1 MNLHKQFQTSFS
13 AVSPLKS
20 NDELLKSVIER
31 TENMEKKRK
40 MRFKKAAVIAVA
52 AAAVMELGVTAA
64 AESPEFNQFI
74 YTTTGFIIDPDKIVY
89 ATPIPQ
95 KPIDGFSLIED
106 MGEPIAEGTIK
117 QVIGTELWS
126 VPFKET
132 EENKFK
138 VEEIA
143 YSNGQTIVSDK
154 SFELA
159 ENQGV
164 TISIDAD
171 FTAEYHT
178 DQNGEY
184 VAVGYIYDDV
194 AYDIFSGKTD
204 GESLFVDFTPEKA
217 GEYRFYI
224 INCSAGMQ
232 NFDSVTVEITDICS
246 DTEAMAD

>member
-20 NDELLKSVIER
+20 NDELLKSVMER
-31 TENMEKKRK
+31 TENMEKKNK
-40 MRFKKAAVIAVA
+40 MSIKKVSVIAVA
-52 AAAVMELGVTAA
+52 AAAIMALGITAA

-74 YTTTGFIIDPDKIVY
+74 YTTTGFVIDPEKVVF

-95 KPIDGFSLIED
+95 KPIDGFLLIED
-106 MGEPIAEGTIK
+106 MGTPIAEGIIK
-117 QVIGTELWS
+117 QELATELWS

-132 EENKFK
+132 DENKYT
-138 VEEIA
+138 VEKIA
-143 YSNGQTIVSDK
+143 YSNAQTIVSEN

-159 ENQGV
+159 ENRGV

-178 DQNGEY
+178 DQNGEL

-204 GESLFVDFTPEKA
+204 GESLSVDFMPEKT
-217 GEYRFYI
+217 GNYRFYI

-232 NFDSVTVEITDICS
+232 NYDSVSVET
-246 DTEAMAD
+246 MQN

>member
-1 MNLHKQFQTSFS
+1 MNLNKMFHTSFS

-20 NDELLKSVIER
+20 NDELLKSVMER
-31 TENMEKKRK
+31 TENMEKKKK
-40 MRFKKAAVIAVA
+40 MSIKKASVIAVA
-52 AAAVMELGVTAA
+52 AAALMVLGITAA

-74 YTTTGFIIDPDKIVY
+74 YTSTGFVIDPEKVVF

-106 MGEPIAEGTIK
+106 MGTPIAEGTIK
-117 QVIGTELWS
+117 QELATELWS

-132 EENKFK
+132 AENKFE
-138 VEEIA
+138 VEKIA
-143 YSNGQTIVSDK
+143 YSNGQTIVSEK
-154 SFELA
+154 GFELA

-178 DQNGEY
+178 DRNGEY

-204 GESLFVDFTPEKA
+204 GESLSVDFIPEKA
-217 GEYRFYI
+217 GSYRFYI

-232 NFDSVTVEITDICS
+232 NYDSVLIET
-246 DTEAMAD
+246 MQN

>member
-1 MNLHKQFQTSFS
+1 MNLSKMFHSSFS

-20 NDELLKSVIER
+20 NDELLKSVMER
-31 TENMEKKRK
+31 TENMEKKKK
-40 MRFKKAAVIAVA
+40 MSVKKAAVIAVA
-52 AAAVMELGVTAA
+52 AMAAMILGITAA

-74 YTTTGFIIDPDKIVY
+74 YTTTGIIIDPDKIVY

-106 MGEPIAEGTIK
+106 MGEPIAEGVIK
-117 QVIGTELWS
+117 QELATELWS

-132 EENKFK
+132 DENKFT
-138 VEEIA
+138 VEKIA
-143 YSNGQTIVSDK
+143 YGNGQTIVSDK

-164 TISIDAD
+164 TILIDAD

-184 VAVGYIYDDV
+184 VAVGYIYDDA

-204 GESLFVDFTPEKA
+204 GESLSVDFIPEKA
-217 GEYRFYI
+217 GNYRFYI

-232 NFDSVTVEITDICS
+232 NYDSVTVEI
-246 DTEAMAD
+246 E

>member
-1 MNLHKQFQTSFS
+1 MNLNKMFHTSFS

-20 NDELLKSVIER
+20 NDELLKNVIER
-31 TENMEKKRK
+31 TENMEKKKK
-40 MRFKKAAVIAVA
+40 MSIKKASVIAVA
-52 AAAVMELGVTAA
+52 AAALMVLGITAA

-74 YTTTGFIIDPDKIVY
+74 YTSTGFVIDPEKVVF

-106 MGEPIAEGTIK
+106 IGTPIAEGTIK
-117 QVIGTELWS
+117 QELATELWS

-132 EENKFK
+132 DKNTYT
-138 VEEIA
+138 VEKIA
-143 YSNGQTIVSDK
+143 YSNGQTIVSEK
-154 SFELA
+154 GFELA

-178 DQNGEY
+178 DQSGEY
-184 VAVGYIYDDV
+184 VEVGYICDNI
-194 AYDIFSGKTD
+194 AYEIFSGKTD
-204 GESLFVDFTPEKA
+204 GESLSVDFISEKT

-224 INCSAGMQ
+224 INFAGMQ
-232 NFDSVTVEITDICS
+232 NYDSVLIET
-246 DTEAMAD
+246 MQN

>member
-1 MNLHKQFQTSFS
+1 MNLNKMFRTSFS

-20 NDELLKSVIER
+20 NDELLKSVMER
-31 TENMEKKRK
+31 TENMEKKKK
-40 MRFKKAAVIAVA
+40 MNVKKAAVIAVA
-52 AAAVMELGVTAA
+52 AAAVMVLGVTAA
-64 AESPEFNQFI
+64 AESSEFNQFI
-74 YTTTGFIIDPDKIVY
+74 YTTTGIVIDPDKVVY

-95 KPIDGFSLIED
+95 KPIDGFTVIED
-106 MGEPIAEGTIK
+106 IGEPIAEGTIK
-117 QVIGTELWS
+117 QELATELWS

-132 EENKFK
+132 GENKFTVGK
-138 VEEIA
+138 IA

-178 DQNGEY
+178 DRNGEY

-204 GESLFVDFTPEKA
+204 GESLSVDFIAEKS
-217 GEYRFYI
+217 GDYRFYI

-232 NFDSVTVEITDICS
+232 NYDSVSVQVK
-246 DTEAMAD
+246 

>member
-1 MNLHKQFQTSFS
+1 MNLNKMFHTSFS

-20 NDELLKSVIER
+20 NDELLKTVIER
-31 TENMEKKRK
+31 TENMEKKKK
-40 MRFKKAAVIAVA
+40 MSIKKASVIAVA
-52 AAAVMELGVTAA
+52 AAALMVLGITAA

-74 YTTTGFIIDPDKIVY
+74 YTSTGFVIDPEKIVF
-89 ATPIPQ
+89 AIPIPQ
-95 KPIDGFSLIED
+95 KPIDGFSFIED
-106 MGEPIAEGTIK
+106 MGTPIAEGTIK
-117 QVIGTELWS
+117 QEVATELWS

-132 EENKFK
+132 AENKFEIEK
-138 VEEIA
+138 IA
-143 YSNGQTIVSDK
+143 YSNGQTIVSEK
-154 SFELA
+154 GFELA

-178 DQNGEY
+178 DRNGEY

-204 GESLFVDFTPEKA
+204 GESLSVDFIPEKA
-217 GEYRFYI
+217 GNYRFYI

-232 NFDSVTVEITDICS
+232 NYDSVLIET
-246 DTEAMAD
+246 MQN

>member
-1 MNLHKQFQTSFS
+1 MNLHKMFQNSFS
-13 AVSPLKS
+13 AVSPLNS
-20 NDELLKSVIER
+20 NDELLKSVMER
-31 TENMEKKRK
+31 TENMEKKKK
-40 MRFKKAAVIAVA
+40 MSTKKAAVIAVA
-52 AAAVMELGVTAA
+52 AAAVMVLGVTAA

-74 YTTTGFIIDPDKIVY
+74 YTTTGIVIDPDKIVY

-106 MGEPIAEGTIK
+106 MGTPIAEGTIR
-117 QVIGTELWS
+117 QELATELWS
-126 VPFKET
+126 VTFKET
-132 EENKFK
+132 DENKSA
-138 VEEIA
+138 VEKIA
-143 YSNGQTIVSDK
+143 YSNGQTIVTDK
-154 SFELA
+154 SFELS

-184 VAVGYIYDDV
+184 VAVGYIYDNV

-204 GESLFVDFTPEKA
+204 GESLTVDFIPEKA
-217 GEYRFYI
+217 GSYRFYT

-232 NFDSVTVEITDICS
+232 NYDSVTVEIK
-246 DTEAMAD
+246 

>member
-1 MNLHKQFQTSFS
+1 MNLNKMFQTSFS
-13 AVSPLKS
+13 AVSPLKN

-31 TENMEKKRK
+31 TENMEKKKK
-40 MRFKKAAVIAVA
+40 MSFKKAAVIAVA
-52 AAAVMELGVTAA
+52 AAAVMVLGVTAA

-74 YTTTGFIIDPDKIVY
+74 YTTTGFVIDPEKVVF

-106 MGEPIAEGTIK
+106 MGTPIAEGVIK
-117 QVIGTELWS
+117 QEIATELWS
-126 VPFKET
+126 VTFKET
-132 EENKFK
+132 DENKFE
-138 VEEIA
+138 VERIA

-154 SFELA
+154 SFELS

-178 DQNGEY
+178 DRNGEY

-204 GESLFVDFTPEKA
+204 GESLSVDFIPEKA
-217 GEYRFYI
+217 GSYRFYT

-232 NFDSVTVEITDICS
+232 NYDSVSIQITS
-246 DTEAMAD
+246 VPLNH

>member
-1 MNLHKQFQTSFS
+1 MNLNKMFRTSFS

-20 NDELLKSVIER
+20 NDELLKSVMER
-31 TENMEKKRK
+31 TENMEKKKK
-40 MRFKKAAVIAVA
+40 MNVKKAAVIAVA
-52 AAAVMELGVTAA
+52 AAAVMVLGVTAA
-64 AESPEFNQFI
+64 AESSEFNQFI
-74 YTTTGFIIDPDKIVY
+74 YTTTGIVIDPDKIVY

-95 KPIDGFSLIED
+95 KPIDGFTVIED
-106 MGEPIAEGTIK
+106 IGEPIAEGTIK
-117 QVIGTELWS
+117 QELATELWS

-132 EENKFK
+132 GENKFTVGK
-138 VEEIA
+138 IA

-178 DQNGEY
+178 DRNGEY

-204 GESLFVDFTPEKA
+204 GESLSVDFIAEKS
-217 GEYRFYI
+217 GDYRFYI

-232 NFDSVTVEITDICS
+232 NYDSVSVQVK
-246 DTEAMAD
+246 

>member
-1 MNLHKQFQTSFS
+1 MNKNSKFYKAFDEIKASDKVVENILNHKT
-13 AVSPLKS
+13 K
-20 NDELLKSVIER
+20 ER
-31 TENMEKKRK
+31 KEFHISKIP
-40 MRFKKAAVIAVA
+40 AAVICACVA
-52 AAAVMELGVTAA
+52 LSVGTIAAA
-64 AESPEFNQFI
+64 AESEEFNQFI
-74 YTTTGFIIDPDKIVY
+74 YTTTGFVINPDKVVY

-95 KPIDGFSLIED
+95 MPIDGFTIIED
-106 MGEPIAEGTIK
+106 MGEPIAEGIIK
-117 QVIGTELWS
+117 QEVVTDLWS

-132 EENKFK
+132 AENKYTIEK
-138 VEEIA
+138 IA
-143 YSNGQTIVSDK
+143 YENADTIVTGDG
-154 SFELA
+154 FELV

-164 TISIDAD
+164 KISIDAD

-204 GESLFVDFTPEKA
+204 GESLSVDFIPEKA

-232 NFDSVTVEITDICS
+232 NYDSVTVEIKDIS
-246 DTEAMAD
+246 SNTEDMAD

>member
-1 MNLHKQFQTSFS
+1 MNLNKMFHTSFS

-31 TENMEKKRK
+31 TENMGNKKK
-40 MRFKKAAVIAVA
+40 MSFKKAAVIAVA
-52 AAAVMELGVTAA
+52 AAAVMVLGVTAA

-74 YTTTGFIIDPDKIVY
+74 YTTTGFVIDPEKVVF

-95 KPIDGFSLIED
+95 MPIDGFSLIED
-106 MGEPIAEGTIK
+106 MRTPIAEGTIK
-117 QVIGTELWS
+117 QEVATELWS

-132 EENKFK
+132 DENTYT
-138 VEEIA
+138 VEKIA
-143 YSNGQTIVSDK
+143 YSNGQTIVTEK
-154 SFELA
+154 SFELS

-178 DQNGEY
+178 DRNGEY
-184 VAVGYIYDDV
+184 VAAGYIYGDV

-204 GESLFVDFTPEKA
+204 GESLSVDFIPEKA
-217 GEYRFYI
+217 GNYRFYI

-232 NFDSVTVEITDICS
+232 NYDSVTVEITSVPLDH
-246 DTEAMAD
+246 